1 MNKYFFCIGLFI
13 IINCQ
18 ISCSQTNNLFN
29 EFLSQNFK
37 EVNLNDTF
45 IFYSTFF
52 DDISFCKSI
61 AYGKYK
67 YQQFLPETMGYV
79 SANTMIMTCLM
90 YRSHNYIIT
99 IFDYITE
106 DEKVFKNNGCYYYF
120 VIYDETG
127 KIINSYKLLR
137 KTDQQWFKDGVNNDT
152 KLFISNDKVHYFLY
166 GAYRVPEME
175 ANCKEIVYEIK
186 DNGSLEKLSEQNYRA
201 TKIDQWNW

>member
-1 MNKYFFCIGLFI
+1 
-13 IINCQ
+13 
-18 ISCSQTNNLFN
+18 
-29 EFLSQNFK
+29 
-37 EVNLNDTF
+37 
-45 IFYSTFF
+45 
-52 DDISFCKSI
+52 
-61 AYGKYK
+61 
-67 YQQFLPETMGYV
+67 
-79 SANTMIMTCLM
+79 
-90 YRSHNYIIT
+90 
-99 IFDYITE
+99 
-106 DEKVFKNNGCYYYF
+106 